1 MTFDPAKKR
10 PANSQPAASG
20 IPDALLP
27 DHVWYRIF
35 TNMVFDGFVKGIV
48 RDRFHVNPL
57 HVTLHVTRHSTMLYV
72 KGETGGSL
80 LVEDD
85 EELTAWA
92 MDFIAAEMFSVNP
105 DDVEI
110 IYLDGAVGAQDA
122 YLHIAGRGIY
132 IASGEP
138 KRRGRY
144 L

>member
-10 PANSQPAASG
+10 TTMNG
-20 IPDALLP
+20 IPDTLLP

-35 TNMVFDGFVKGIV
+35 TNMVFDGFVKSIV

-72 KGETGGSL
+72 KGDTGGSL

-85 EELTAWA
+85 EELTEWA

-105 DDVEI
+105 DDVET

-138 KRRGRY
+138 RRRGRY